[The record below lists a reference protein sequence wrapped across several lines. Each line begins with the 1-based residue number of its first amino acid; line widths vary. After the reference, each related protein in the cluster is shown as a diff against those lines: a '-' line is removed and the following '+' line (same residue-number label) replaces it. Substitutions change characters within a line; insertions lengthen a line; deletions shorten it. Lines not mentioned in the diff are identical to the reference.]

1 MALGTAHQGRLREA
15 VVRTCLLC
23 LLLVLVYYLAQ
34 RYPWRWDATAARL
47 HSLSEQTLGLL
58 TALLQEVRVMAF
70 YDDDHPA
77 RLRVQDLLQVY
88 AYQNTKLRWE
98 FVDPVRE
105 VARAR
110 HYQINE
116 QGTLVVESGNRL
128 ARLDGLVDLGPSEE
142 QLTNALIRVT
152 RRQAPRVC
160 VVLIRTQKLTQ
171 RKLQQARRAFVLCFT
186 PSV

>member
-1 MALGTAHQGRLREA
+1 
-15 VVRTCLLC
+15 
-23 LLLVLVYYLAQ
+23 
-34 RYPWRWDATAARL
+34 
-47 HSLSEQTLGLL
+47 
-58 TALLQEVRVMAF
+58 MAF